1 MILKFLGTG
10 TSTGVP
16 QIGCNCEVCTS
27 TDPREKRLRASALV
41 ETRGRRLLIDCGP
54 DFRQQILGVGTPAL
68 NALLLTHSHYD
79 HVGGIDDMR
88 PYCHPEPFPVYCLPD
103 VARDLRDRVPYC
115 FAKHL
120 YPGVPTFR
128 IHEIAADRDFDV
140 DGLTVTPLPVM
151 HARLPIIGFKI
162 GNLAYIT
169 DCSKMPPE
177 TAAAISGIDTLV
189 LNALR
194 HQPHMSHMN
203 LREAMDVISVVKPR
217 QAFLTHL
224 SHDMGLIDNTK
235 KLLPQG
241 VDIAID
247 GLTVAISD

>member
-1 MILKFLGTG
+1 
-10 TSTGVP
+10 
-16 QIGCNCEVCTS
+16 
-27 TDPREKRLRASALV
+27 
-41 ETRGRRLLIDCGP
+41 
-54 DFRQQILGVGTPAL
+54 
-68 NALLLTHSHYD
+68 
-79 HVGGIDDMR
+79 
-88 PYCHPEPFPVYCLPD
+88 
-103 VARDLRDRVPYC
+103 
-115 FAKHL
+115 
-120 YPGVPTFR
+120 
-128 IHEIAADRDFDV
+128 
-140 DGLTVTPLPVM
+140 
-151 HARLPIIGFKI
+151 
-162 GNLAYIT
+162 
-169 DCSKMPPE
+169 MPPE

-203 LREAMDVISVVKPR
+203 LREALDVISVVKPR